1 VAVEYNGE
9 VPYPDLLPMSV
20 KLTSEQWKK
29 LYKAFDPFRP
39 LPANDPAWVDC
50 ASVRG
55 EEDILLGLGLEIQ
68 RSPEVTCQLYA
79 GHRGAGKSTELLRL
93 QDDLQKLQYRVVYFA
108 VDDGDLEPEDTQ
120 YSDILLAC
128 ARQLISQL
136 RSAEGQDDRFREW
149 VRRLVEDLRQLG
161 ALELSLEEISYAT
174 PEMPLGKVSSKIKTS
189 MSHRNVIRQKVESEA
204 DSLIEILNAFIQA
217 ALGDRKPDSLLLIVD
232 NLDRIVEKHD
242 GPQSSYEQIFVNHS
256 DQLRGLNCH
265 VIYTVPISLAYSKHL
280 TAMEE
285 RYKPVEVLPMVMVKS
300 QDGQTICRSGLD
312 KLKQLL
318 LQRFRMVDGGLTLEG
333 AFETVDGVEKLC
345 EMSGGHVRNLM
356 NLMKAA
362 LQYTKEL
369 PISDRSVKRAI
380 SELRETYSKVIDGDE
395 WPCLVEVDR
404 EKVIAKNND
413 QFRSLLFRRCVLEY
427 RYLNDEGE
435 IVVWHDIHPL
445 IRGLEGFK
453 RAHNESGGG

>member
-1 VAVEYNGE
+1 
-9 VPYPDLLPMSV
+9 MSI

-50 ASVRG
+50 SSVRG
-55 EEDILLGLGLEIQ
+55 EEDIVLGLGQEIQ

-93 QDDLQKLQYRVVYFA
+93 QEDLQNQQYRVVYFA
-108 VDDGDLEPEDTQ
+108 VDDGDLETEDTQ

-128 ARQLISQL
+128 ARQLITKL
-136 RSAEGQDDRFREW
+136 RSNTGQDSKLKAWAERIYRD
-149 VRRLVEDLRQLG
+149 VQNLM
-161 ALELSLEEISYAT
+161 ALELSLDELELET
-174 PEMPLGKVSSKIKTS
+174 PETILGKLSATIKTS
-189 MSHRNVIRQKVESEA
+189 TSFQNDIRNKVEKEA
-204 DSLIEILNAFIQA
+204 EKLIPLLNEFIA
-217 ALGDRKPDSLLLIVD
+217 EALGDRKPDSLLLIVD
-232 NLDRIVEKHD
+232 NLDRIAEKYQ
-242 GPQSSYEQIFVNHS
+242 GEQSNYEQIFVTHS
-256 DQLRGLNCH
+256 DGLRGLNCH

-285 RYKPVEVLPMVMVKS
+285 RYKPVEVLPMVMVNSK
-300 QDGQTICRSGLD
+300 DGETICEPGMD

-318 LQRFRMVDGGLTLEG
+318 LRRFQMVDAGLSLEV
-333 AFETVDGVEKLC
+333 AFQTIEGVDRLC
-345 EMSGGHVRNLM
+345 AMSGGHVRNLM

-369 PISDRSVKRAI
+369 PITDRSVKRAI

-404 EKVIAKNND
+404 EKVIAKNNN
-413 QFRSLLFRRCVLEY
+413 QFRSLLFRRCILEY
-427 RYLNDEGE
+427 RYLNDDGE
-435 IVVWHDIHPL
+435 VVVWHDVHPS

-453 RAHNESGGG
+453 RACQELGGG